1 MKSNHRNF
9 LILAVKLLVAAALMV
24 WVLSRT
30 HWNDFI
36 LTRDGQT
43 YPVISGG
50 HGEGEWQVRTGMLWW
65 SGQRTFAAAD
75 LEPVGEGE
83 QAGVVRHRRPGFVS
97 SIRGIRVGLLAA
109 AGGGWLT
116 ALFVTT
122 IRWWLLLR
130 IQDIR
135 ISLWEAIRL
144 SFLGQFFNLVVPGT
158 VGGDLVKAYY
168 AAKHTPRKAAVL
180 LSVFADRILGLAEL
194 TLIAALALAVAVAT
208 GLGNWADPMMKRCAM
223 AVGVVVAVLAFVVA
237 VMLSVRLR
245 NVLHLQKFYRRLRIA
260 HQIAAAGDAVR
271 LYRRRWRRLARAIIW
286 TIAAPFMW
294 VAAVALVGQ
303 SLALEVSWHE
313 YFLYIPLI
321 YIIGAVPLTPGGMG
335 WIENLYLAFFALA
348 NPSGVLAFAL
358 LARLI
363 PMFWAL
369 PGVVVAIT
377 GPRTPEAGAMQAEL
391 GM

>member
-1 MKSNHRNF
+1 MKSNHRKF
-9 LILAVKLLVAAALMV
+9 LILAVKLSVAVALMA
-24 WVLSRT
+24 WVLNRT

-36 LTRDGQT
+36 RTRDGQT

-65 SGQRTFAAAD
+65 SGQRTLATAD
-75 LEPVGEGE
+75 LEPVGE
-83 QAGVVRHRRPGFVS
+83 QAGVVRRPGFAS

-109 AGGGWLT
+109 AGVGWLA
-116 ALFVTT
+116 ALFVIT

-180 LSVFADRILGLAEL
+180 LSVFVDRLLGLAEL
-194 TLIAALALAVAVAT
+194 TLIASLALAVALAT
-208 GLGNWADPMMKRCAM
+208 GLGNWADPMMKSCAT
-223 AVGVVVAVLAFVVA
+223 AVGVAVAMLAFVVV

-260 HQIAAAGDAVR
+260 HQISAAGDAVR
-271 LYRRRWRRLARAIIW
+271 LYRRRWRHLARAIVW
-286 TIAAPFMW
+286 TIGAPFMW
-294 VAAVALVGQ
+294 VASAALVGQ

-321 YIIGAVPLTPGGMG
+321 YIIGAVPLTPGGVG
-335 WIENLYLAFFALA
+335 WIENLYLAFFVVA

-369 PGVVVAIT
+369 PGVVVAFT
-377 GPRTPEAGAMQAEL
+377 GPRTPEARAMQAEL